1 MVEIAG
7 DLWGFSTHLVL
18 DIVQHFDIILV
29 STVLVVLNQ
38 LLNGAVKVSWKLQTR
53 E

>member
-1 MVEIAG
+1 MVEITG
-7 DLWGFSTHLVL
+7 VLWRFNAHLVL

-38 LLNGAVKVSWKLQTR
+38 LLDGAVQVSWKLQTK